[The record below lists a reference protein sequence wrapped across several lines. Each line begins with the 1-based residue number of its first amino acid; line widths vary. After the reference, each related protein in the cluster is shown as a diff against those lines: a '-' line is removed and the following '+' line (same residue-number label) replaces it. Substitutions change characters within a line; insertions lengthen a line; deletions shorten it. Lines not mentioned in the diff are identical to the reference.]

1 VSVHKRKYSSGQVVW
16 FYQFDSPGSTREQRG
31 RVTESGFATKR
42 DAEGAEA
49 IRRTEEKRKLD
60 LAKAGANVAAPLPKT
75 LSMLLEEFFRQ
86 HVDQKLAPKTIERY
100 HEQAAYLDPE
110 LLRMPIDE
118 ITSLHLTRE
127 WNRLLERGG
136 HQRRTKQPRPLSA
149 KTVRNIAGV
158 VSSAFARAIRWGL
171 LSTNPATNSEPPR
184 VKKRYGIALTA
195 TQQAMVFETASGPW
209 CMAAFLEVAAA
220 LGARRGEV
228 LALRWSDLQDGR
240 ATIAR
245 SLTQTKQILTFKGTK
260 TERPRVVKVPE
271 STLATVEAHRKRQ
284 DEFRCQ
290 FGPDYRTDLDLI
302 FANPDGTPLK
312 PDSVSATVSLLFRR
326 LKLPKGASL
335 HSLRH
340 THTSHLLADG
350 VPLPVVAARLGHSSV
365 RVTADIYSHMIH
377 GQDDE
382 AARRWD
388 EFQRQNLPA
397 KQVGGV
403 Q

>member
-1 VSVHKRKYSSGQVVW
+1 MSAHKRKYRSGQVVW
-16 FYQFDSPGSTREQRG
+16 FYQFDPPGSTREQRG

-42 DAEGAEA
+42 EAEDAEA
-49 IRRTEEKRKLD
+49 IRRTEEQRKQD

-86 HVDQKLAPKTIERY
+86 HVDEKLAPKTIERY
-100 HEQAAYLDPE
+100 HEQVAYLDPE
-110 LLRMPIDE
+110 LLRMPLAE

-127 WNRLLERGG
+127 WNRLLARGG
-136 HQRRTKQPRPLSA
+136 HHRYTKQPRPLSA

-158 VSSAFARAIRWGL
+158 VSSAFARTIRWGL
-171 LSTNPATNSEPPR
+171 TSTNPATNSEPPR
-184 VKKRYGIALTA
+184 VKKHYGIALTVA
-195 TQQAMVFETASGPW
+195 QQAMVFETATGPW
-209 CMAAFLEVAAA
+209 CLPTFLEVAAA

-228 LALRWSDLQDGR
+228 LALRWSDIQDGR

-245 SLTQTKQILTFKGTK
+245 SLTQTKQGLKFKGTK

-271 STLATVEAHRKRQ
+271 STFATIEAHRKRQ
-284 DEFRCQ
+284 DEFHRQ
-290 FGPDYRTDLDLI
+290 FGPDYRADLDLI

-312 PDSVSATVSLLFRR
+312 PDSVSATVSLLCRR

-340 THTSHLLADG
+340 THTSHLLANG
-350 VPLPVVAARLGHSSV
+350 VPLPVVSARLGHSSV
-365 RVTADIYSHMIH
+365 RVTAEIYSHMIH

-388 EFQRQNLPA
+388 EYQRRDLPA

>member
-1 VSVHKRKYSSGQVVW
+1 
-16 FYQFDSPGSTREQRG
+16 
-31 RVTESGFATKR
+31 
-42 DAEGAEA
+42 
-49 IRRTEEKRKLD
+49 
-60 LAKAGANVAAPLPKT
+60 
-75 LSMLLEEFFRQ
+75 
-86 HVDQKLAPKTIERY
+86 
-100 HEQAAYLDPE
+100 
-110 LLRMPIDE
+110 MPIDA

-136 HQRRTKQPRPLSA
+136 HHRRTKQPRPLSA

-171 LSTNPATNSEPPR
+171 IPTNPATNSEPPR
-184 VKKRYGIALTA
+184 VKKHYGIALTA
-195 TQQAMVFETASGPW
+195 VQQAMVFETASGPW

-228 LALRWSDLQDGR
+228 LALRWLHIKDGR
-240 ATIAR
+240 VTIAR
-245 SLTQTKQILTFKGTK
+245 SLTQTKQGLTFKETK
-260 TERPRVVKVPE
+260 TGRPRVVKVPE
-271 STLATVEAHRKRQ
+271 STLATIEGHRKHQ
-284 DEFRCQ
+284 YEFRRQ
-290 FGPDYRTDLDLI
+290 FGPDYMADLDLI

-312 PDSVSATVSLLFRR
+312 PDSVSATVSVLFRR
-326 LKLPKGASL
+326 LKLPIGASL

-350 VPLPVVAARLGHSSV
+350 VPLPVVSARLGHSSV
-365 RVTADIYSHMIH
+365 RVTAEIYSHMIH